1 MTQPLPDPVFV
12 ILCDDE
18 GAGRIVV
25 DLEAFVR
32 YGTQLDAS
40 LAELEAKW
48 SHLAP
53 APRRRF
59 LRRSDESA

>member
-32 YGTQLDAS
+32 YGTQLDVS
-40 LAELEAKW
+40 LAALEAKW

-53 APRRRF
+53 AIKRRS
-59 LRRSDESA
+59 LRRSDKSA

>member
-32 YGTQLDAS
+32 YVTQLDAS

-53 APRRRF
+53 ARRRRF
-59 LRRSDESA
+59 PGRSDEPA

>member
-25 DLEAFVR
+25 DLEAFAR
-32 YGTQLDAS
+32 FGTHMDVS

-48 SHLAP
+48 PHRAP
-53 APRRRF
+53 AGRRRA
-59 LRRSDESA
+59 LRPSSQTP